1 MIPIQWLWPE
11 RWERR
16 RYDRD
21 SSVVF
26 FFCVVLFILTL
37 LLFFLFIWIGT
48 TPIFALICFILVPVI
63 FMLLV
68 IFFSLH
74 RADRRRK
81 AALRAQSYRKDQ
93 YPARYPF
100 SGRRIDRDSDQ
111 EEIGS
116 LQARIAELEEQL
128 ATVKKQRSSTVS
140 VVPDVVEFVEM
151 EGRKKVPEPKDD
163 GLQREQRLLREEWK
177 AEKAAIDVLISALD
191 EAMARGAISEEEYLR
206 KQKKYQKELQ
216 NLDKK
221 LQSFS
226 KKT

>member
-1 MIPIQWLWPE
+1 
-11 RWERR
+11 
-16 RYDRD
+16 
-21 SSVVF
+21 
-26 FFCVVLFILTL
+26 
-37 LLFFLFIWIGT
+37 
-48 TPIFALICFILVPVI
+48 
-63 FMLLV
+63 
-68 IFFSLH
+68 
-74 RADRRRK
+74 
-81 AALRAQSYRKDQ
+81 ALRAQSYRKDQ